1 MISIYLPV
9 DEACYIYKNGWA
21 AVSTLNKN
29 STIYQLP
36 AKGEGLLSSVP
47 RNYIGK
53 YQLPAEGE
61 TSTNY

>member
-1 MISIYLPV
+1 MKLAIFTRS
-9 DEACYIYKNGWA
+9 GWA